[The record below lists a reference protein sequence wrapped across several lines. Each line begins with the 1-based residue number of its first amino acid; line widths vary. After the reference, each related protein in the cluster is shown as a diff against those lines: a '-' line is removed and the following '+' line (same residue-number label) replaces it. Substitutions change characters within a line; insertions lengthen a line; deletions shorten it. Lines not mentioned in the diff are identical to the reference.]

1 MLERATRKA
10 ARDTKAAGR
19 PSEAHGLTSAT
30 MAVAATATPTPTPI
44 SSPTPPPDYAAI
56 AADANA
62 NAVRENLKAAGHFEH
77 ALQLMA
83 EADGGAGAGGGGSA
97 AQLLLLLSLHT
108 NCGVMIAMNIESM
121 TAAGTIRGPE
131 RQDMSKVAEGH
142 LQYAAFLARSDA
154 TKSASPKTQEV
165 PTYVLCTADA
175 LTWLY

>member
-1 MLERATRKA
+1 
-10 ARDTKAAGR
+10 
-19 PSEAHGLTSAT
+19 
-30 MAVAATATPTPTPI
+30 MAVATTATPTLAPI

-62 NAVRENLKAAGHFEH
+62 NAVRANLKAAGHFEH

-83 EADGGAGAGGGGSA
+83 EADGGAGAGAGAGGGAGGSA

-165 PTYVLCTADA
+165 HTDVLRIPTLIPTLVLRTN
-175 LTWLY
+175 LQ